1 MGELFQK
8 LDASQLVDD
17 FADLPGVAG
26 YVANPP
32 GQEAH
37 KPGLDRVRLW
47 RAGGGVAGVGHQGR
61 SSNPEQAVSL
71 GFSASK
77 SCLGESCSDRQPCK
91 SPCRTASGACFWAES
106 CDSPTSSSFRYFDHA
121 RRFHST
127 HVCGS
132 PGATF
137 FCARDQGQGQFDE
150 HQHLDHPYEE
160 NPNVSAMKPSRM
172 IK

>member
-17 FADLPGVAG
+17 FADLPRVAG
-26 YVANPP
+26 NIANPP

-47 RAGGGVAGVGHQGR
+47 SAGGGVAGVGHQGR

-77 SCLGESCSDRQPCK
+77 SYLCESRSD
-91 SPCRTASGACFWAES
+91 ASL
-106 CDSPTSSSFRYFDHA
+106 A
-121 RRFHST
+121 RALVEQLRGLAF
-127 HVCGS
+127 
-132 PGATF
+132 
-137 FCARDQGQGQFDE
+137 GQKA
-150 HQHLDHPYEE
+150 
-160 NPNVSAMKPSRM
+160 VTVRRA
-172 IK
+172 

>member
-17 FADLPGVAG
+17 FADLPRVAG
-26 YVANPP
+26 NITNPP

-71 GFSASK
+71 GFSRVK
-77 SCLGESCSDRQPCK
+77 SHRREAALI
-91 SPCRTASGACFWAES
+91 ANL
-106 CDSPTSSSFRYFDHA
+106 A
-121 RRFHST
+121 RALVEQLRGLAFGRKAVT
-127 HVCGS
+127 
-132 PGATF
+132 
-137 FCARDQGQGQFDE
+137 
-150 HQHLDHPYEE
+150 
-160 NPNVSAMKPSRM
+160 
-172 IK
+172 